1 MNKTWLLRMLGLSL
15 LAYPATAQTTPQK
28 ITVYLTADGTQLP
41 SADGADHRA
50 EITLRDSV
58 SGTVKE
64 YFPSGKLRRMASYAH
79 VPRGVR
85 HGMEMTYDENGKLRR
100 RQEFVAGQRQGELQL
115 FDATGALSR
124 KITFDQDKKTDQQC
138 FTGAGK
144 LRECQ
149 TEKVLPAFPDGTN
162 GVIRAI
168 ERAVVLSASD
178 ATQGKF
184 GVVDIKFVVD
194 KNARISGASLV
205 KATSPSLGQAVIAA
219 LDKIKFSESG
229 QVNGEPVAVLY
240 TLTIKVS
247 QPADPWVKQD
257 AALINERR
265 MLTTFLE
272 EEE

>member
-1 MNKTWLLRMLGLSL
+1 MNKAWTLGLLGLSL
-15 LAYPATAQTTPQK
+15 LATPAAAQTTPK
-28 ITVYLTADGTQLP
+28 KVTIYLAADGTQLP

-58 SGTVKE
+58 SGMMKE
-64 YFPSGKLRRMASYAH
+64 YFPSGKIRRIVPYAH
-79 VPRGVR
+79 VGQGIR
-85 HGMEMTYDENGKLRR
+85 HGVEMTYDENGKLRR

-115 FDATGALSR
+115 FDAAGTLSR
-124 KITFDQDKKTDQQC
+124 KVTFDQDKKTGQQC
-138 FTGAGK
+138 FTVAGEPK
-144 LRECQ
+144 ECK
-149 TEKVLPAFPDGTN
+149 TEKVLPAFPDGAN

-194 KNARISGASLV
+194 KNAHISGASLV

-219 LDKIKFSESG
+219 LDKIKFLESG

-247 QPADPWVKQD
+247 QPSDPWMKQD
-257 AALINERR
+257 AALVNERR
-265 MLTTFLE
+265 TLTTFLE
-272 EEE
+272 EAD